1 MFLHKDRELFR
12 EAVFA
17 TSAALSLPVAVIE
30 KDYYVTMLLRSL
42 AQKAPDCV
50 FKGGTSLSKCFQA
63 IDRFS
68 EDIDIAFSNRLTGAQ
83 RRDLKNTAIAGISAE
98 LDLPI
103 ADWANARSRRDYN
116 CYTFAY
122 QPLQGF
128 VPESLIQGVKMEV
141 SLVSLSY
148 PTEKRP
154 VDSFLHT
161 FLARDNAD
169 LIEPYG
175 LAPFEMNVQS
185 LSRTLADKVFTLCD
199 YYMQGSVKR
208 HSRHIY
214 DIAMLLPLVPL
225 DEAFVAL
232 VRSVRADRAALSI
245 CPSACPG
252 VSVPALLQ
260 KIIAEGV
267 YREDYRQITAYFQR
281 NPVAYETVIQAL
293 QQIVESGAFAE

>member
-1 MFLHKDRELFR
+1 
-12 EAVFA
+12 
-17 TSAALSLPVAVIE
+17 
-30 KDYYVTMLLRSL
+30 
-42 AQKAPDCV
+42 
-50 FKGGTSLSKCFQA
+50 
-63 IDRFS
+63 
-68 EDIDIAFSNRLTGAQ
+68 
-83 RRDLKNTAIAGISAE
+83 
-98 LDLPI
+98 
-103 ADWANARSRRDYN
+103 
-116 CYTFAY
+116 
-122 QPLQGF
+122 
-128 VPESLIQGVKMEV
+128 MEV

-175 LAPFEMNVQS
+175 LAPFEMKVQS
-185 LSRTLADKVFTLCD
+185 LSRTLADKVFALCD

-225 DEAFVAL
+225 DEAFAAL
-232 VRSVRADRAALSI
+232 VRSVRADRAALPI

-260 KIIAEGV
+260 KIIATGV

-281 NPVAYETVIQAL
+281 KSVAYETVIQAL
-293 QQIVESGAFAE
+293 QQIVESGVFDE

>member
-1 MFLHKDRELFR
+1 MNTTADRR
-12 EAVFA
+12 I
-17 TSAALSLPVAVIE
+17 PI
-30 KDYYVTMLLRSL
+30 
-42 AQKAPDCV
+42 
-50 FKGGTSLSKCFQA
+50 
-63 IDRFS
+63 
-68 EDIDIAFSNRLTGAQ
+68 
-83 RRDLKNTAIAGISAE
+83 LKLIAGISAE

-175 LAPFEMNVQS
+175 LAPFEMKVQS
-185 LSRTLADKVFTLCD
+185 LSRTLADKVYALCD
-199 YYMQGSVKR
+199 YYMQVSVKR

-225 DEAFVAL
+225 DEAFAAL
-232 VRSVRADRAALSI
+232 VRSVRADRAALPI

-281 NPVAYETVIQAL
+281 KPVAYETVIQAL